1 MPAQVPTS
9 VARWSQMAAPGATI
23 CNTLNELWNGIT
35 SVSKPCRAWRPSLSD
50 QAGSGGYPKTVTHV
64 SIMSNILKLIIC
76 LQIHILSVDSTD
88 VCGIKKESGP
98 CFASIQRWHFDS
110 ESGMCR
116 KFTYGGCRGN
126 GNNFRSELEC
136 QSACRGWLEFFK

>member
-1 MPAQVPTS
+1 M
-9 VARWSQMAAPGATI
+9 
-23 CNTLNELWNGIT
+23 
-35 SVSKPCRAWRPSLSD
+35 KD
-50 QAGSGGYPKTVTHV
+50 KDKFKHV
-64 SIMSNILKLIIC
+64 SRMSDHLKLIIC
-76 LQIHILSVDSTD
+76 LKIHNLSVDSAD
-88 VCGIKKESGP
+88 VCGIKKESGS

-136 QSACRGWLEFFK
+136 QSTCRGWFEFFKQLKLYIVFVVGVSR

>member
-1 MPAQVPTS
+1 MKDKDTVKHIS
-9 VARWSQMAAPGATI
+9 MM
-23 CNTLNELWNGIT
+23 
-35 SVSKPCRAWRPSLSD
+35 SD
-50 QAGSGGYPKTVTHV
+50 D
-64 SIMSNILKLIIC
+64 LKLI
-76 LQIHILSVDSTD
+76 HIFSVDSTD

-126 GNNFRSELEC
+126 GNNFISELEC
-136 QSACRGWLEFFK
+136 QSSCRGTLDFFKYIFFSNYVFLCCIFQLGWKLSLL